1 MCCDSQCRTATE
13 QRQKANQQNP
23 FERASNW
30 SAVILVNDTSSD
42 IITFYVYLFGMRLG
56 SRTYT
61 LHTFTRTRETKRKKK
76 KINPTSLVY
85 WWPCSD
91 ASKRPLRQRT
101 TEYAHK
107 RLSVI
112 YYNKIINHWHE
123 RSCIF
128 NTACS
133 VCSKIDMAMARWRR
147 RRPYHILPFHFFFV
161 MSMRAIATQPTKRP
175 SSIRQIEWYV
185 SSVCSRKNSIDSVP
199 HIWITIIIM
208 WRWLAMAWTID
219 WRFRQ
224 SVLFASCRCNCQSN
238 NKIQRRVPAIFDCCM
253 HVFARYWFV
262 TIEWPRAKEMAN
274 KASSQW
280 QGDRGDNMQCWQP
293 HRHHQPSSIVHQI
306 IILIIR

>member
-61 LHTFTRTRETKRKKK
+61 LHTFTRTRETKQK
-76 KINPTSLVY
+76 KIKMKHDNPTSLVY

-147 RRPYHILPFHFFFV
+147 RRPYHILPFHFFF
-161 MSMRAIATQPTKRP
+161 
-175 SSIRQIEWYV
+175 
-185 SSVCSRKNSIDSVP
+185 
-199 HIWITIIIM
+199 
-208 WRWLAMAWTID
+208 L
-219 WRFRQ
+219 
-224 SVLFASCRCNCQSN
+224 
-238 NKIQRRVPAIFDCCM
+238 
-253 HVFARYWFV
+253 
-262 TIEWPRAKEMAN
+262 
-274 KASSQW
+274 
-280 QGDRGDNMQCWQP
+280 
-293 HRHHQPSSIVHQI
+293 
-306 IILIIR
+306 